1 MLCPLCPHLF
11 GTGATR
17 TVAEHQE
24 AKFRCTHNWIIR
36 HIVPTSASLLKMTT
50 NNTKLTNVLLIGAG
64 GNVGATVLDAFAS
77 DPRFTVSILTRKSS
91 KSIFPSHLTI
101 HRVSDDYPASELV
114 SAFRGH
120 DAIVVTISRA
130 SAHKQKDF
138 IDAAVKAGVKRF
150 VPSEF
155 GGDTRDEKA
164 LAILPQLYG
173 KKNEVVDYLKGK
185 EKDSLTWSAFVTGPI
200 FEL

>member
-1 MLCPLCPHLF
+1 M
-11 GTGATR
+11 A
-17 TVAEHQE
+17 
-24 AKFRCTHNWIIR
+24 
-36 HIVPTSASLLKMTT
+36 TT
-50 NNTKLTNVLLIGAG
+50 NTALTNVLLIGAG
-64 GNVGATVLDAFAS
+64 GNLGPTILNALTS

-91 KSIFPSHLTI
+91 KSTFPSHLTI
-101 HRVSDDYPASELV
+101 HRVSDDYPESELV
-114 SAFRGH
+114 SAFKGQ
-120 DAIVVTISRA
+120 DAIVVMVASA

-155 GGDTRDEKA
+155 GGDTENEKA

-173 KKNEVVDYLKGK
+173 GKKEVVDYLKGK
-185 EKDSLTWSAFVTGPI
+185 ENDGLTWSAFVTGPF